1 MPINF
6 TNFAYLPNH
15 DNQHLDVARSIGEG
29 LDVGRKPYDI
39 YASQRKAALANI
51 IGSVTAQYA
60 EPTAQA
66 KLGTLGAQRQQYL
79 ARALQAN
86 TAAAMDPLRTQAY
99 VNQAGSAANL
109 NNLKSQWVAP
119 QAASAIQLRLAQK
132 LKLDQPG
139 TTNPRNLS
147 PLGKLII
154 EKQNVANLKS
164 PDGGQN
170 IDPQTANE
178 LLNAYD
184 RQMIKG
190 GVPAKTLNR
199 LGFANQ
205 MDITLNSMDGK
216 ALTAYAGPQG
226 AAQFIADKAA
236 ALAGNPSPTYQAYMK
251 NATLAQEFA
260 KQYRQFAGDSVQPA
274 NFARIENLINP
285 ATWSND
291 PNTAAQQFNT
301 VASSA
306 RTEGENLREQALDV
320 NKWIQGPPTTDV
332 YGSQSN
338 PNNRGQVPLSI
349 QAPQNGASQA
359 PLRKDFSSKQD
370 FQSYLKSLSPDQQK
384 QLIKNLGGA

>member
-6 TNFAYLPNH
+6 TNFAYLPGR
-15 DNQHLDVARSIGEG
+15 DNQHVDVAKSLGEG
-29 LDVGRKPYDI
+29 INVGAAPAEVYSK
-39 YASQRKAALANI
+39 QRKEALANI
-51 IGSVTAQYA
+51 ISSIGAQYA
-60 EPTAQA
+60 APTAQA
-66 KLGTLGAQRQQYL
+66 KIESLGAQKQNYL
-79 ARALQAN
+79 AHALQASV
-86 TAAAMDPLRTQAY
+86 AAQMDPIRTQAY
-99 VNQAGSAANL
+99 VGQAGSAANL

-119 QAASAIQLRLAQK
+119 QAAADIQLKLAQK
-132 LKLDQPG
+132 LKMSQPG
-139 TTNPRNLS
+139 VTNPRNLS

-170 IDPQTANE
+170 IDPQMANE

-216 ALTAYAGPQG
+216 ALTAYSGPQG
-226 AAQFIADKAA
+226 KIKFLQDKAS
-236 ALAGNPSPTYQAYMK
+236 ALAGNPSSTYQEYMK
-251 NATLAQEFA
+251 NATLAQEFV

-274 NFARIENLINP
+274 NFARIENLVNP
-285 ATWSND
+285 STWNND
-291 PNTAAQQFNT
+291 PDTAAQQFNT

-320 NKWIQGPPTTDV
+320 NKWIQGPPATDV
-332 YGSQSN
+332 YGNQSS
-338 PNNRGQVPLSI
+338 PNNQGQVPQAI
-349 QAPQNGASQA
+349 QAPQTQG
-359 PLRKDFSSKQD
+359 LRTTFSSKQD
-370 FQSYLKSLSPDQQK
+370 FQQYLKGLSPSEQQR
-384 QLIKNLGGA
+384 LIKLIGAS